1 MQSSLPA
8 YKIAAD
14 VNQRLASNSTLI
26 ITAPPGAGKSTLLPL
41 TMLEGLG
48 DKGGKI
54 LLLEPRR
61 IAARHIAQRMA
72 SMLGDKVGQTVGY
85 RVRQD
90 SKVSDATRI
99 EVITEGILTRMLIDD
114 PTMEDVSIII
124 FDEFHERNIHTD
136 TALTL
141 AREAQRIIRPDL
153 RLVIMSATIDT
164 DLISQHLQ
172 APVVESEGRMFPIQT
187 IYKPGATVTSVVR
200 QALHDQE
207 GDILVFLP
215 GEADIRRTLQEL
227 IPNDEAA
234 RQLHASVLP
243 LYAMLPT
250 DQQQQAIAPSRPGER
265 KVVLATSIAE
275 TSLTIEGVRVVIDSG
290 LCRRMVFDARTGL
303 SHLETVGISLDMA
316 DQRRGRAGRVAPG
329 TCYRL
334 WDQRQE
340 AAMPATRTPEILEA
354 DLSPLLLDVAAWGES
369 DPYQLTWLTPP
380 PRTNV
385 CRAQDLLRLLQAL
398 DGQHHITPHGRR
410 LWQHPYHPR
419 IAAMM
424 VRAQDSR
431 QARRLADLLD
441 AAPSS
446 WPPCLDEPGMGLLLS
461 YAYPERI
468 AQRQPAGIGRYRLAS
483 GGMATVGP
491 DSPLCGFDWVVIA
504 SMNATGDGHVFM
516 GAPLEET
523 DLAEHI
529 YQHDNVRWDSRQGQL
544 LCQRERRIGTL
555 VVDSRPL
562 HEIDQ
567 EEKVRLICEAA
578 KKDGLSMFDFNDEV
592 QNLQRRIAT
601 LAQWHPELALPDL
614 GSEAVLQQAS
624 QWLPLYIGRAT
635 TASELRRVNLAEA
648 LWSLLS
654 YDQQQQADRL
664 APTHIQVPTGSR
676 IRLEYRQGA
685 EQPVL
690 RVRLQECFGMAS
702 TPTVDDGRQPILL
715 ELLSPGFK
723 PVQLTQDLESFW
735 SNTYFEVRKE
745 LRRRYPK
752 HYWPDNP
759 LEAEATRGVRAKK

>member
-48 DKGGKI
+48 NKGGKI

-72 SMLGDKVGQTVGY
+72 SMLGEKVGQTVGY

-99 EVITEGILTRMLIDD
+99 EVITEGILTRMLIAD

-200 QALHDQE
+200 QALRDEE
-207 GDILVFLP
+207 GDLLVFLP

-398 DGQHHITPHGRR
+398 DGQHRITPHGRR

-516 GAPLEET
+516 GAPLEEA

-578 KKDGLSMFDFNDEV
+578 KKDGLSMFDFNDEA

-635 TASELRRVNLAEA
+635 TASELRRINLAEA

-690 RVRLQECFGMAS
+690 RVRLQECFGMAR
-702 TPTVDDGRQPILL
+702 TPTVDDGRQPILM

-759 LEAEATRGVRAKK
+759 LEAEATRGVKAKK

>member
-41 TMLEGLG
+41 TMLEGIE
-48 DKGGKI
+48 DRGGKI

-72 SMLGDKVGQTVGY
+72 SMLGEKVGQTVGY

-334 WDQRQE
+334 WNQRQE

-398 DGQHHITPHGRR
+398 DGQHRITPHGRR

-446 WPPCLDEPGMGLLLS
+446 WPPCLDEPGLGLLLS

-516 GAPLEET
+516 GAPLEEA

-635 TASELRRVNLAEA
+635 TASELRRINLAEA

-690 RVRLQECFGMAS
+690 RVRLQECFGMAR

-759 LEAEATRGVRAKK
+759 LEAEATRGVKGRK

>member
-41 TMLEGLG
+41 TMLEGIE
-48 DKGGKI
+48 DRGGKI

-72 SMLGDKVGQTVGY
+72 SMLGEKVGQTVGY

-99 EVITEGILTRMLIDD
+99 EVITEGVLTRMLIDD

-187 IYKPGATVTSVVR
+187 IYKPGATVTSVIR

-207 GDILVFLP
+207 GDLLVFLP

-385 CRAQDLLRLLQAL
+385 CHAQDLLRLLQAL
-398 DGQHHITPHGRR
+398 DGQHRITPHGRR

-446 WPPCLDEPGMGLLLS
+446 WPSCLDEPGMGLLLS

-516 GAPLEET
+516 GAPLEEA

-567 EEKVRLICEAA
+567 KEKVRLICEAA
-578 KKDGLSMFDFNDEV
+578 KKDGLSMFDFSDEV

-614 GSEAVLQQAS
+614 DSEAVLQQAS

-635 TASELRRVNLAEA
+635 TASELRRINLAEA

-676 IRLEYRQGA
+676 IRLEYRQGT

-702 TPTVDDGRQPILL
+702 TPTVDDGRQPILM

-759 LEAEATRGVRAKK
+759 LEAEATRGVKARK